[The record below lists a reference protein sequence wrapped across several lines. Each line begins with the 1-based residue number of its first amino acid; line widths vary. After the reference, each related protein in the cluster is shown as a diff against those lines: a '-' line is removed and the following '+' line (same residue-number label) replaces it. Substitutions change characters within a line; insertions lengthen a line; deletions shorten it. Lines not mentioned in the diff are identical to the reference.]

1 MESIVR
7 YRYAHSL
14 KNKYCKENVKKV
26 IHTDKSNIVSSDEAL
41 AVIYEGSTM
50 VNRKVIEE
58 LLYWGE
64 YRTDKDWVSDAAYPY
79 QLAISGM
86 FIACDEE
93 FMDSLK
99 GYGFT
104 TGFVDLTPE
113 QKALVD
119 TSKDYKY
126 AWRSVIKE
134 DLESDNEEVNTI
146 KIPKEESPFVK
157 LDPNTGKIKE
167 VLTAFSRVGDHGEE
181 NDDNTSIFSS
191 LPLANAASSLGI
203 IELKDMD
210 VAVQGLEPSDSV
222 AVKIS
227 FDEEEDDICPPVY
240 HKCMSVDET
249 GHEDEMFDG
258 YEIESE
264 NFGSFALADSK
275 SSPEVDEYVMYI
287 ILRVED
293 ILSSPS
299 RGKHMFISC
308 LHFTTEDYG
317 YYY

>member
-41 AVIYEGSTM
+41 AVIYEGSTG
-50 VNRKVIEE
+50 VNRKAIEE

-64 YRTDKDWVSDAAYPY
+64 YRTNKDWVSDSAYPY

-86 FIACDEE
+86 FIACHEE

-99 GYGFT
+99 DYGFT

-134 DLESDNEEVNTI
+134 DLEGDNEEVNTL

-157 LDPNTGKIKE
+157 LDPNTGEIKE

-181 NDDNTSIFSS
+181 NDGNNSIFSS
-191 LPLANAASSLGI
+191 LPLANVAASLGI

-210 VAVQGLEPSDSV
+210 VAVQDLEPSDSV

-249 GHEDEMFDG
+249 GHEDKMFDG

-299 RGKHMFISC
+299 GGKHMFISC
-308 LHFTTEDYG
+308 LHTITEDYG

>member
-26 IHTDKSNIVSSDEAL
+26 IHTNKNNAVGNTESFP
-41 AVIYEGSTM
+41 VIYEGSTTI
-50 VNRKVIEE
+50 NRKAIEE

-64 YRTDKDWVSDAAYPY
+64 YRTDKDSVSDTAYPY
-79 QLAISGM
+79 QFAISGM
-86 FIACDEE
+86 FIACHEE

-99 GYGFT
+99 CYGFT

-113 QKALVD
+113 QEALVD

-126 AWRSVIKE
+126 AWRGVIKE
-134 DLESDNEEVNTI
+134 DLESDNLEVNTL

-157 LDPNTGKIKE
+157 LDPNTGEIKE
-167 VLTAFSRVGDHGEE
+167 VLTAFSRVGDHSEE
-181 NDDNTSIFSS
+181 NDDNNSIFSS
-191 LPLANAASSLGI
+191 LPLANVAASLGI

-210 VAVQGLEPSDSV
+210 VAVQDLEPSDSV

-227 FDEEEDDICPPVY
+227 FDNEHDDICPPMY
-240 HKCMSVDET
+240 HKCMSVDGT

-258 YEIESE
+258 YNIDTQD
-264 NFGSFALADSK
+264 FGSGELVDSK

-287 ILRVED
+287 VLRVED

-299 RGKHMFISC
+299 GGKHMFISC
-308 LHFTTEDYG
+308 IHAPAEDYG